1 MILGIDLGIST
12 TKFALIDG
20 NSEAVFHEMKP
31 EPMTIEKLEWYIDTM
46 MILGRYKID
55 TIAVTGVGARKIGDT
70 LYKRPVI
77 HVDEFEANSLSA
89 QTFIDKDR
97 FIVVSMGT
105 GTSFVL
111 SEHGTYTH
119 IGGSALGGGTLLGLM
134 NLLMPGMMFY
144 EFRELAKE
152 GNLANIDLQIKDVS
166 PVELPNLPMDT
177 TAANFGKVKD
187 EPAKADLAAGLVNLV
202 LQNVGVMANLAGKGR
217 NIDTFC
223 FIGLMCTLPKSR
235 EIFDRLEKLYGIHIL
250 VPAHPET
257 FTALGAALK
266 TRQLEQ
272 GCKNQG
278 ETDTVSSERH
288 ASHRWRVRL

>member
-1 MILGIDLGIST
+1 MILGIDIGIST
-12 TKFALIDG
+12 TKFAIIDE
-20 NSEAVFHEMKP
+20 NSDAVFHEMKA
-31 EPMTIEKLEWYIDTM
+31 EPMTIEKLEWYIETLLC
-46 MILGRYKID
+46 LGRFVID
-55 TIAVTGVGARKIGDT
+55 TIAVTGVGAKKIGDT

-89 QTFIDKDR
+89 QKFIDKDR

-111 SEHGTYTH
+111 ADHGTYTH
-119 IGGSALGGGTLLGLM
+119 IGGSALGGGTLQGMM

-144 EFRELAKE
+144 DFRELAKE
-152 GNLANIDLQIKDVS
+152 GNLANVDLQIKDVS

-177 TAANFGKVKD
+177 TAANFAKVKD
-187 EPAKADLAAGLVNLV
+187 DSKKADLAAGLVNLV

-217 NIDTFC
+217 DIDTFC

-250 VPAHPET
+250 VPEHPET

-266 TRQLEQ
+266 TRRII
-272 GCKNQG
+272 NN
-278 ETDTVSSERH
+278 
-288 ASHRWRVRL
+288 